1 MTKTT
6 LPWGK
11 FTNSWFL
18 ESKHF
23 DNSSNGNH
31 WHKIPVTV
39 RNDKGGGGGERTHNS
54 ISKAVKTMYPINF
67 KNRKMTG
74 YDTFFSTD
82 DLF

>member
-1 MTKTT
+1 MGITDTRFQWLLEMTKA
-6 LPWGK
+6 
-11 FTNSWFL
+11 
-18 ESKHF
+18 
-23 DNSSNGNH
+23 
-31 WHKIPVTV
+31 
-39 RNDKGGGGGERTHNS
+39 GGGGERTHNS